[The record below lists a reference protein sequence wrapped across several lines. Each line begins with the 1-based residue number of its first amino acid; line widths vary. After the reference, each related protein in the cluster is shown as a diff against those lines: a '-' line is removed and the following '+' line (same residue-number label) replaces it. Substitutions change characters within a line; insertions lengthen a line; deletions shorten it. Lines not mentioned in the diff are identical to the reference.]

1 MGKESDYRGKG
12 KGMTWLG
19 ESSVR
24 GSREN
29 DQVLGLGNRSE
40 ALRASRK
47 DGNS

>member
-1 MGKESDYRGKG
+1 MGEESDYRGKG

-19 ESSVR
+19 EGTVR

>member
-1 MGKESDYRGKG
+1 MGEESDYGDKS

-19 ESSVR
+19 EGTVR

-29 DQVLGLGNRSE
+29 EQVLGLEKRTE